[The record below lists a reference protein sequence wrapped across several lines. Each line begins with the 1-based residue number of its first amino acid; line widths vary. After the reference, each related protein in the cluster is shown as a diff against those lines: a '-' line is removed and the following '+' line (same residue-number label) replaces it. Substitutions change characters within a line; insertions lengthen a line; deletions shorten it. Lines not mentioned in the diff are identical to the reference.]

1 VVCPGRQADCDRPR
15 RGDAVGRVMPTA
27 TDLNDRIF
35 HNAEVLARATADWL
49 CEMAAISG
57 GRFAIC
63 CSGGSTPRPLYE
75 LLAKPPV
82 IAAFPWSRVHWF
94 WGDERFVPHDH
105 PDSNY
110 GMTRAA
116 LLAKTPIPAGNI
128 HPIPT
133 EGLTPEQGAAAYERT
148 LQDYYG
154 ANSLDGP
161 PVVRRDASRY
171 RWRWPHRFAVPRRV
185 SPWRD
190 TALGGSRAQRRVRT
204 SHHTDLSGS
213 RQQSRHHFLGSWWRE
228 TSRRSKGERR

>member
-1 VVCPGRQADCDRPR
+1 
-15 RGDAVGRVMPTA
+15 MPTA

-75 LLAKPPV
+75 LLAEPPV

-94 WGDERFVPHDH
+94 WGDERFVPHDY

-133 EGLTPEQGAAAYERT
+133 ERADAGARRGGLR
-148 LQDYYG
+148 
-154 ANSLDGP
+154 
-161 PVVRRDASRY
+161 
-171 RWRWPHRFAVPRRV
+171 
-185 SPWRD
+185 
-190 TALGGSRAQRRVRT
+190 
-204 SHHTDLSGS
+204 TDLAG
-213 RQQSRHHFLGSWWRE
+213 LLWR
-228 TSRRSKGERR
+228 

>member
-75 LLAKPPV
+75 LLAEPPV

-94 WGDERFVPHDH
+94 WGDERFVPHDY

-110 GMTRAA
+110 GMTR
-116 LLAKTPIPAGNI
+116 
-128 HPIPT
+128 
-133 EGLTPEQGAAAYERT
+133 GAARQNTNPGRQHSSDTDRRADAGARRGGLRT
-148 LQDYYG
+148 DLAGLLWRQQPG
-154 ANSLDGP
+154 CGP

-171 RWRWPHRFAVPRRV
+171 RWRWPRRFAVPRRV
-185 SPWRD
+185 SP
-190 TALGGSRAQRRVRT
+190 LE
-204 SHHTDLSGS
+204 
-213 RQQSRHHFLGSWWRE
+213 RHSIGW
-228 TSRRSKGERR
+228 